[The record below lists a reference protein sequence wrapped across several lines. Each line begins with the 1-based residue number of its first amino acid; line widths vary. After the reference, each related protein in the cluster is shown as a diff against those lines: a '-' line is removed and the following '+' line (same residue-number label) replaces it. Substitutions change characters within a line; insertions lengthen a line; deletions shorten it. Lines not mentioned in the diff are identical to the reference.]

1 MQVERDGVNK
11 NETLRTR
18 AVICTDLETLVTGK
32 EGKAHG
38 KISQAVTKED
48 P

>member
-11 NETLRTR
+11 IETLRIR
-18 AVICTDLETLVTGK
+18 ALTCTDLGTLVTGK

-38 KISQAVTKED
+38 KISQALKKED